1 MSPRRVLVVDDED
14 HIREVAQVSL
24 ESLAV
29 WEVIEAGSGHR
40 AVELAARER
49 PEAILLDVMMPDMDG
64 IATFEK
70 LQTDDSTRDVPV
82 VFLTASVQSAD
93 RARLEGLGAVG
104 ILPKPFDPLTLAESV
119 AGLLGWTL

>member
-24 ESLAV
+24 GALAG

-119 AGLLGWTL
+119 ARLLGWTL

>member
-1 MSPRRVLVVDDED
+1 MCPRRVLVVDDED

-24 ESLAV
+24 GALAG
-29 WEVIEAGSGHR
+29 WEVIEASSGHR

-64 IATFEK
+64 MATFEK
-70 LQTDDSTRDVPV
+70 LQTDDSTLDIPV

-93 RARLEGLGAVG
+93 RARLEHLDAVG
-104 ILPKPFDPLTLAESV
+104 ILPKPFDPLTLAQSV